1 MVDLIAAGEVFRN
14 ALAWICLRGAVV
26 LFAALALWRIG
37 KVAGAPI
44 SAFWRKLTA
53 AGRAVVCAMLLVGVI
68 YGGGK
73 TNNVPPNM
81 NQPLPQMQQGGGS
94 FLKGFTGLTRF
105 TRLPSPANPV
115 SRVNPV

>member
-1 MVDLIAAGEVFRN
+1 MVDLTAAGEAFRN

-26 LFAALALWRIG
+26 LFSALALWRIS

-44 SAFWRKLTA
+44 SDFWRKLTA

-81 NQPLPQMQQGGGS
+81 NQPLARQKCRGGS
-94 FLKGFTGLTRF
+94 ASESRLATCSPCAMLKAL
-105 TRLPSPANPV
+105 L
-115 SRVNPV
+115 